1 MWYESNPASVTLSLR
16 EWFKNNPMDH
26 KNITSILAEDTD
38 GSNVSS
44 LSSSAGMVLNI
55 ATITCIGVVG
65 FVIGVGISKFV
76 SKTLGSGKP
85 SDHDDVEDFSQT
97 SMNDPP
103 QCHLE
108 TAHQAAFRLMTC
120 NHGAINP
127 IPTSSTRSSMTHNT
141 HTTLSTRE
149 DTDIAETPP
158 SVGLDID
165 PGVAAYRPQLS
176 RTPTPQPGGLRSS
189 RDLSYRLIELRKS
202 TDVRKSTDDGQL
214 LRRSVSA
221 DPDDEYHHIRKE
233 SV

>member
-1 MWYESNPASVTLSLR
+1 
-16 EWFKNNPMDH
+16 MDH

-44 LSSSAGMVLNI
+44 LSSSAGVVLNI

-85 SDHDDVEDFSQT
+85 TDHDDVEDFSQT
-97 SMNDPP
+97 STNDPP

-120 NHGAINP
+120 NHDAINV
-127 IPTSSTRSSMTHNT
+127 IPNVTSSARSFMTHKT
-141 HTTLSTRE
+141 HATLSTRE

-158 SVGLDID
+158 SIGLDID
-165 PGVAAYRPQLS
+165 PGVTAFRPQLS
-176 RTPTPQPGGLRSS
+176 RTPTPQPSGLRSS
-189 RDLSYRLIELRKS
+189 SSRDLPYRLIELRKS
-202 TDVRKSTDDGQL
+202 TDVRKSTDDGQM

-221 DPDDEYHHIRKE
+221 DPADEYHHIRKE